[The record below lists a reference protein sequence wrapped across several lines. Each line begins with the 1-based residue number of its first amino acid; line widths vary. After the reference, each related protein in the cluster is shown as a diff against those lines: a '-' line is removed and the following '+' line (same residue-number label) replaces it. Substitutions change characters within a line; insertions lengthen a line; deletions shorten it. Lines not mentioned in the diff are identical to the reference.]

1 MIRQY
6 ELIEK
11 IRAYNPKA
19 DVGLINRA
27 YVYSMKAH
35 GNQKRASGQP
45 YLVHPLAVAGIL
57 ADLKLDDVS
66 IAVGLLHDTLEDTL
80 SSYEELRTLFGP
92 EVAELT
98 EGVTKLSKVSFEDK
112 AVEQAENFRKLLLAM
127 SKDIRVLLIKLGDRL
142 HNMRTLSAFANEDKK
157 RRIAK
162 ETMDIY
168 APLADRIG
176 LHVIKAELEDLAFKV
191 LEPDEYA
198 AIERRMAEWRTQDD
212 LVTRVTVVLQNELK
226 KSGIKA
232 EVSGREKAIS
242 SIYQKMVRKSL
253 AFDQL
258 TDIVAYR
265 IVVDDKRTCYEVL
278 GLLHDVFK
286 AIPGRFKDYIS
297 APKPNGYQ
305 SLHTSVVGPFGNR
318 MEVQIRTR
326 EMHDIAENGVA
337 AHWLYKPGVGTDV
350 RAEAAQVAPAEPEKR
365 SLFGRSKPIAPA
377 AIVGAELAGEANAQS
392 LQKGSPYK
400 WLRNL
405 VEQMQ
410 GVEDPAEF
418 YENAKLELFSDNV
431 FAFTPKGDL
440 VQLPRG
446 ATPLDFAYAVHSN
459 VGHHTVSAKVN
470 GSVVPLRRVLENGD
484 MVEIVTSPNQH
495 PNPGW
500 RELVVSSRARGAI
513 NRYLRQQELTEQVK
527 LGREILEKAARRD
540 GWSWT
545 EKDLQKCVSKISV
558 QQVAN
563 VEDMFAALGQ
573 GRLFPRQIQEV
584 LYPTAAS
591 PTSADR
597 LLDKPAKTGALR
609 KKPQPTAEDGP
620 KDSAKSGM
628 EHAVGLEGITPGM
641 AVHFAKCCSPLPGE
655 EIVGIIATGRGITIH
670 MRTCRN
676 LEQFADQPDRWL
688 PVKWSKAATHGDLRQ
703 FICRLRFYVKNTP
716 GTLAT
721 LTSTIANAD
730 ANIVEISTE
739 HRTQD
744 SMTLRCE
751 MEVQN
756 RDHLNRLIQHLSAL
770 KVMLR
775 VEKIY
780 GWS

>member
-11 IRAYNPKA
+11 VRAYNPKA

-57 ADLKLDDVS
+57 ADLQLDDAS

-80 SSYEELRTLFGP
+80 STYDEIRNLFGQ
-92 EVAELT
+92 EVADLT
-98 EGVTKLSKVSFEDK
+98 EGVTKLSKISFEDK

-127 SKDIRVLLIKLGDRL
+127 SKDIRVLLIKLADRV
-142 HNMRTLSAFANEDKK
+142 HNMRTLGAFSNEQKK
-157 RRIAK
+157 RRIAR

-168 APLADRIG
+168 AQLADRIG
-176 LHVIKAELEDLAFKV
+176 LHAIKAELEDLAFQI
-191 LEPDEYA
+191 LEPDEYVG
-198 AIERRMAEWRTQDD
+198 ITRRMADWREQDD
-212 LVTRVTVVLQNELK
+212 LVGRVTAVLKDELK
-226 KSGIKA
+226 KAGIKA
-232 EVSGREKAIS
+232 EVSGREKAIY
-242 SIYQKMVRKSL
+242 SIYTKMVRKSL

-265 IVVDDKRTCYEVL
+265 IVTDTKRECYEVL
-278 GLLHDVFK
+278 GMMHDRFK

-326 EMHDIAENGVA
+326 EMHEIAENGVA
-337 AHWLYKPGVGTDV
+337 AHWLYKPADGTNV
-350 RAEAAQVAPAEPEKR
+350 KAEETQLAAPATDAR
-365 SLFGRSKPIAPA
+365 S
-377 AIVGAELAGEANAQS
+377 
-392 LQKGSPYK
+392 SPYR
-400 WLRNL
+400 WLKSL
-405 VEQMQ
+405 VEQLQ
-410 GVEDPAEF
+410 GVDDPAEF

-431 FAFTPKGDL
+431 FAFTPKGD
-440 VQLPRG
+440 VIQLPRG

-459 VGHHTVSAKVN
+459 LGNKTVSAKVN

-484 MVEIVTSPNQH
+484 MVEIVTSPHQQ

-500 RELVVSSRARGAI
+500 REFVVSSRARAAI
-513 NRYLRQQELTEQVK
+513 NRFLRQQERVEQVR

-545 EKDLQKCVSKISV
+545 EKELAKIVSKLPV
-558 QQVAN
+558 QQVEN
-563 VEDMFAALGQ
+563 VEDAFAALGQ
-573 GRLFPRQIQEV
+573 GRLFPRQIMEIMAPE
-584 LYPTAAS
+584 LAA
-591 PTSADR
+591 PLTSAKAA
-597 LLDKPAKTGALR
+597 DKAAEKAVERMAKR
-609 KKPQPTAEDGP
+609 KAEETAGRIVDE
-620 KDSAKSGM
+620 
-628 EHAVGLEGITPGM
+628 AVGLEGITPGM
-641 AVHFAKCCSPLPGE
+641 SVHFAKCCSPLPGE
-655 EIVGIIATGRGITIH
+655 DIVGIIATGKGINIH
-670 MRTCRN
+670 MRTCKN
-676 LEQFADQPDRWL
+676 LEQFVDQPDRWL
-688 PVKWSKAATHGDLRQ
+688 PVRWSNAAEHGDLRQ
-703 FICRLRFYVKNTP
+703 FVCRLRFHVKNDY
-716 GTLAT
+716 GALAAI
-721 LTSTIANAD
+721 TSTIANAD
-730 ANIVEISTE
+730 ANIIEIATENRNADST
-739 HRTQD
+739 
-744 SMTLRCE
+744 SIRCE
-751 MEVQN
+751 MEIKSKE
-756 RDHLNRLIQHLSAL
+756 HLNKLIQHLSSL

>member
-1 MIRQY
+1 MKLMIRQY

-11 IRAYNPKA
+11 VRAYNPKA

-57 ADLKLDDVS
+57 ADLQLDDAS

-80 SSYEELRTLFGP
+80 STYEEIRTLFGP
-92 EVAELT
+92 EVADLT
-98 EGVTKLSKVSFEDK
+98 EGVTKLSKISFEDK

-127 SKDIRVLLIKLGDRL
+127 SKDIRVLLIKLADRV
-142 HNMRTLSAFANEDKK
+142 HNMRTLGAFSNEQKK
-157 RRIAK
+157 RRIAR

-168 APLADRIG
+168 AQLADRIG
-176 LHVIKAELEDLAFKV
+176 LHALKAELEDLAFQI

-198 AIERRMAEWRTQDD
+198 AITRRMVEWREQDD
-212 LVTRVTVVLQNELK
+212 LVGRVTAVLKEELAK
-226 KSGIKA
+226 AGLKA
-232 EVSGREKAIS
+232 EVSGREKAVY

-265 IVVDDKRTCYEVL
+265 IVTETKRECYEVL
-278 GLLHDVFK
+278 GMLHDRFK

-326 EMHDIAENGVA
+326 EMHEIAENGVA
-337 AHWLYKPGVGTDV
+337 AHWLYKPGEGTDIK
-350 RAEAAQVAPAEPEKR
+350 AEETQLAQPARDSR
-365 SLFGRSKPIAPA
+365 S
-377 AIVGAELAGEANAQS
+377 
-392 LQKGSPYK
+392 SPYR
-400 WLRNL
+400 WLKSL
-405 VEQMQ
+405 VEQLQ
-410 GVEDPAEF
+410 GVDDPAEF

-431 FAFTPKGDL
+431 FCFTPKGD
-440 VQLPRG
+440 VIQLPRG
-446 ATPLDFAYAVHSN
+446 ATPLDFAYSVHSN
-459 VGHHTVSAKVN
+459 LGNKTVSAKVN

-484 MVEIVTSPNQH
+484 MVEVVTSPHQQ

-500 RELVVSSRARGAI
+500 REFVVSSRARSAI
-513 NRYLRQQELTEQVK
+513 NRFLRQQERVEQVR

-545 EKDLQKCVSKISV
+545 EKELAKIVAKLPV
-558 QQVAN
+558 QQVES
-563 VEDMFAALGQ
+563 VEDAFAALGQ
-573 GRLFPRQIQEV
+573 GRLFPRQVMEIMAPEV
-584 LYPTAAS
+584 AAPLS
-591 PTSADR
+591 
-597 LLDKPAKTGALR
+597 PAKAADKAAEKAAERMARR
-609 KKPQPTAEDGP
+609 KAEENAGKIVD
-620 KDSAKSGM
+620 
-628 EHAVGLEGITPGM
+628 EAVGLEGITPGM
-641 AVHFAKCCSPLPGE
+641 SVHFAKCCSPLPGE
-655 EIVGIIATGRGITIH
+655 DIVGIIATGKGINIH
-670 MRTCRN
+670 MRTCKN
-676 LEQFADQPDRWL
+676 LEQFVDQPDRWL
-688 PVKWSKAATHGDLRQ
+688 PVRWSTQAEHGDLRQ
-703 FICRLRFYVKNTP
+703 FVCRLRFHVKNDH
-716 GTLAT
+716 GALA
-721 LTSTIANAD
+721 LITSTIANAD
-730 ANIVEISTE
+730 ANIIEIATESRTADST
-739 HRTQD
+739 
-744 SMTLRCE
+744 SIRCE
-751 MEVQN
+751 MEIKGKE
-756 RDHLNRLIQHLSAL
+756 HLNKLIQQLSGL

>member
-1 MIRQY
+1 VIRQY

-57 ADLKLDDVS
+57 ADLKLDDAS

-80 SSYEELRTLFGP
+80 STYEEIRGLFGD
-92 EVAELT
+92 EVADLT

-127 SKDIRVLLIKLGDRL
+127 SKDIRVLLIKLADRL
-142 HNMRTLSAFANEDKK
+142 HNMRTLGAFAKEDKK

-176 LHVIKAELEDLAFKV
+176 LHVIKAELEDLAFQV
-191 LEPDEYA
+191 MEPDEYA
-198 AIERRMAEWRTQDD
+198 VLSKRMAEWREQDD
-212 LVTRVTVVLQNELK
+212 LVGRVIGVLRQELK
-226 KSGIKA
+226 KAGIEA
-232 EVSGREKAIS
+232 EVSGREKAIF

-258 TDIVAYR
+258 TDIIAYR
-265 IVVDDKRTCYEVL
+265 IVVPNKRACYEVL
-278 GLLHDVFK
+278 GLMHDRYK

-305 SLHTSVVGPFGNR
+305 SLHTSLVGPFGNR

-337 AHWLYKPGVGTDV
+337 AHWLYTQYKQPEGQPAAKKGAAAA
-350 RAEAAQVAPAEPEKR
+350 AEAANGKVQPSESR
-365 SLFGRSKPIAPA
+365 SSTYR
-377 AIVGAELAGEANAQS
+377 
-392 LQKGSPYK
+392 
-400 WLRNL
+400 WLRDL
-405 VEQMQ
+405 VAQLQ

-418 YENAKLELFSDNV
+418 YENAKMELFSDNV
-431 FAFTPKGDL
+431 FAFTPQGDV

-446 ATPLDFAYAVHSN
+446 ATPLDFAYAIHSDL
-459 VGHHTVSAKVN
+459 GHRTISARVN
-470 GSVVPLRRVLENGD
+470 GSVVPLRRALENGD
-484 MVEIVTSPNQH
+484 MVEVVTSPHQH

-500 RELVVSSRARGAI
+500 RDMVVSSRARSAI
-513 NRYLRQQELTEQVK
+513 NRYLRQQERVEQIK
-527 LGREILEKAARRD
+527 LGKEILEKAARRD
-540 GWSWT
+540 GWQWT
-545 EKDLQKCVSKISV
+545 EKDLAKTVSKLPV
-558 QQVAN
+558 QQVEN
-563 VEDMFAALGQ
+563 VDDVFAALGQ
-573 GRLFPRQIQEV
+573 GRLFPRQIMDILHPQ
-584 LYPTAAS
+584 AAAAGE
-591 PTSADR
+591 PAAKT
-597 LLDKPAKTGALR
+597 PAKGR
-609 KKPQPTAEDGP
+609 KRKAAEEGKAPAD
-620 KDSAKSGM
+620 
-628 EHAVGLEGITPGM
+628 HAIGLEGIMSGM
-641 AVHFAKCCSPLPGE
+641 SVHFAKCCSPLPGE
-655 EIVGIIATGRGITIH
+655 DIVGIISTGRGVTIH

-688 PVKWSKAATHGDLRQ
+688 SVRWSQDAMKGGLRQ
-703 FICRLRFYVKNTP
+703 FVCRLRFHVKSDS
-716 GTLAT
+716 GALAVI
-721 LTSTIANAD
+721 TSTIANND
-730 ANIVEISTE
+730 ANIIEIATE
-739 HRTQD
+739 YRTAD
-744 SMTLRCE
+744 SMSIRCE
-751 MEVQN
+751 IEVKGKE
-756 RDHLNRLIQHLSAL
+756 HLNRLIQHLGAL
-770 KVMLR
+770 KVMLK

-780 GWS
+780 AWN

>member
-11 IRAYNPKA
+11 VRAYNPKA

-57 ADLKLDDVS
+57 ADLQLDDAS

-80 SSYEELRTLFGP
+80 STYDEIKSLFGQ

-98 EGVTKLSKVSFEDK
+98 EGVTKLSKISFEDK

-127 SKDIRVLLIKLGDRL
+127 SKDIRVLLIKLADRI
-142 HNMRTLSAFANEDKK
+142 HNMRTLGAFSNDSKK
-157 RRIAK
+157 RRIAR
-162 ETMDIY
+162 ETLDIY

-176 LHVIKAELEDLAFKV
+176 LHVVKAELEDLAFQI

-198 AIERRMAEWRTQDD
+198 LITKRMTEWREQDD
-212 LVTRVTVVLQNELK
+212 LVNRITAVLRDEVK
-226 KSGIKA
+226 AAGIKA
-232 EVSGREKAIS
+232 EVSGREKAVY

-265 IVVDDKRTCYEVL
+265 IVTPDKRGCYEAL
-278 GLLHDVFK
+278 GMLHDRFK

-326 EMHDIAENGVA
+326 EMHDVAENGVA
-337 AHWLYKPGVGTDV
+337 AHWLYKPGKGTDV
-350 RAEAAQVAPAEPEKR
+350 KLLEAQQGKEPR
-365 SLFGRSKPIAPA
+365 S
-377 AIVGAELAGEANAQS
+377 
-392 LQKGSPYK
+392 SPYR
-400 WLRNL
+400 WLKSL
-405 VEQMQ
+405 VEQLQ
-410 GVEDPAEF
+410 GVDDPAEF

-431 FAFTPKGDL
+431 FAFTPKGD
-440 VQLPRG
+440 VIQLPRG

-459 VGHHTVSAKVN
+459 LGHKTVSAKVN

-484 MVEIVTSPNQH
+484 MVEIVTSPHQQ

-500 RELVVSSRARGAI
+500 RELVVSSRARAAI
-513 NRYLRQQELTEQVK
+513 NRFLRQQERVEQVR

-545 EKDLQKCVSKISV
+545 EKELAKIANKLPV
-558 QQVAN
+558 QQVEN
-563 VEDMFAALGQ
+563 VEDAFAALGQ
-573 GRLFPRQIQEV
+573 GRLFPRQIME
-584 LYPTAAS
+584 LMYPELAVPIAAK
-591 PTSADR
+591 AAEKAIER
-597 LLDKPAKTGALR
+597 LSR
-609 KKPQPTAEDGP
+609 KKGGEEMRMVD
-620 KDSAKSGM
+620 D
-628 EHAVGLEGITPGM
+628 AVGLEGITPGM
-641 AVHFAKCCSPLPGE
+641 SVHFAKCCSPLPGE
-655 EIVGIIATGRGITIH
+655 EIVGIIATGKGINIH

-688 PVKWSKAATHGDLRQ
+688 PVKWSNDAEHGDLRQ
-703 FICRLRFYVKNTP
+703 FVCRLRFHVKNDS
-716 GTLAT
+716 GALAT
-721 LTSTIANAD
+721 ITSTIANAD
-730 ANIVEISTE
+730 ANIIEIATE
-739 HRTQD
+739 HRTAD
-744 SMTLRCE
+744 SSAIRCE
-751 MEVQN
+751 MEIKGKE
-756 RDHLNRLIQHLSAL
+756 HLNKLIQHLSAL

>member
-11 IRAYNPKA
+11 VRAYNPKA

-57 ADLKLDDVS
+57 ADLQLDDVS

-80 SSYEELRTLFGP
+80 SSYDELKDLFGAD
-92 EVAELT
+92 VANLT

-127 SKDIRVLLIKLGDRL
+127 SKDIRVLLIKLADRL
-142 HNMRTLSAFANEDKK
+142 HNMRTLEAFSKEDKK

-162 ETMDIY
+162 ETLDIY

-176 LHVIKAELEDLAFKV
+176 LHVVKAELEDLAFQV
-191 LEPDEYA
+191 LEPDEYV
-198 AIERRMAEWRTQDD
+198 AISRRMEDWRAQDD
-212 LVTRVTVVLQNELK
+212 LVNRVISVLKQELTK
-226 KSGIKA
+226 AGITA
-232 EVSGREKAIS
+232 EVTGREKAIS
-242 SIYQKMVRKSL
+242 SIYNKMVRKSL

-265 IVVDDKRTCYEVL
+265 IVVADKRACYEVL
-278 GLLHDVFK
+278 GMMHDVFK

-337 AHWLYKPGVGTDV
+337 AHWLYKPGTGTDV
-350 RAEAAQVAPAEPEKR
+350 KGTADEIAAAPSAIIPGTEAAEAATRAMKR
-365 SLFGRSKPIAPA
+365 
-377 AIVGAELAGEANAQS
+377 N
-392 LQKGSPYK
+392 SPYR
-400 WLRNL
+400 WLKNL
-405 VEQMQ
+405 VEQLQ
-410 GVEDPAEF
+410 GVDDPAEF

-431 FAFTPKGDL
+431 FAFTPKGD
-440 VQLPRG
+440 VIQLPRG
-446 ATPLDFAYAVHSN
+446 ATPLDFAYAVHSSLGN
-459 VGHHTVSAKVN
+459 KTVSAKVN

-484 MVEIVTSPNQH
+484 MVDIITSPSQH

-500 RELVVSSRARGAI
+500 RELVVSSRARSAI
-513 NRYLRQQELTEQVK
+513 NRYLRQQERTEQIRI
-527 LGREILEKAARRD
+527 GREILEKAARRD
-540 GWSWT
+540 GWSWS
-545 EKDLQKCVSKISV
+545 EKDVHKVLGKLPV
-558 QQVAN
+558 QQVTDLD
-563 VEDMFAALGQ
+563 DMFAALGQ
-573 GRLFPRQIQEV
+573 GRLFPRQIQDA
-584 LYPTAAS
+584 LYPSTAAQS
-591 PTSADR
+591 DPR
-597 LLDKPAKTGALR
+597 LIEKVKVPPKR
-609 KKPQPTAEDGP
+609 KSGGDDTTKPQ
-620 KDSAKSGM
+620 
-628 EHAVGLEGITPGM
+628 EHAVGLEGITSGM

-655 EIVGIIATGRGITIH
+655 DIVGIIATGRGITIH

-688 PVKWSKAATHGDLRQ
+688 PVKWSKAALDGDLRQ
-703 FICRLRFYVKNTP
+703 FVCRLRFHVRNDQ
-716 GTLAT
+716 GALANV
-721 LTSTIANAD
+721 TSTIANAE
-730 ANIVEISTE
+730 ANIIDIATE

-744 SMTLRCE
+744 SMSVRCE
-751 MEVQN
+751 MEIRN
-756 RDHLNRLIQHLSAL
+756 KDHLNRLIQHLSAL

>member
-1 MIRQY
+1 MREMIRQY

-11 IRAYNPKA
+11 VRAYNPKA

-57 ADLKLDDVS
+57 ADLQLDDAS

-80 SSYEELRTLFGP
+80 STYDEIKSLFGA

-98 EGVTKLSKVSFEDK
+98 EGVTKLSKISFEDK

-127 SKDIRVLLIKLGDRL
+127 SKDIRVLLIKLADRI
-142 HNMRTLSAFANEDKK
+142 HNMRTLGAFANEAKK
-157 RRIAK
+157 RRIAR
-162 ETMDIY
+162 ETLDIY

-176 LHVIKAELEDLAFKV
+176 LHVIKAELEDLAFQI
-191 LEPDEYA
+191 LEPDEHA
-198 AIERRMAEWRTQDD
+198 MITRRMAEWREQED
-212 LVTRVTVVLQNELK
+212 LVNRVTTVMRDELVK
-226 KSGIKA
+226 AGIKA
-232 EVSGREKAIS
+232 EVSGREKAVY

-265 IVVDDKRTCYEVL
+265 IVVDDKRSCYEAL
-278 GLLHDVFK
+278 GMMHDRFK

-305 SLHTSVVGPFGNR
+305 SLHTSVVGPFNNR

-326 EMHDIAENGVA
+326 DMHDVAENGVA
-337 AHWLYKPGVGTDV
+337 AHWLYKPGKGTDV
-350 RAEAAQVAPAEPEKR
+350 KAMEQQQVKEPR
-365 SLFGRSKPIAPA
+365 S
-377 AIVGAELAGEANAQS
+377 
-392 LQKGSPYK
+392 SPYR
-400 WLRNL
+400 WLKSL
-405 VEQMQ
+405 VEQLQ
-410 GVEDPAEF
+410 GVDDPAEF

-431 FAFTPKGDL
+431 FAFTPKGD
-440 VQLPRG
+440 VIQLPRG

-459 VGHHTVSAKVN
+459 LGNKTVSAKVN

-484 MVEIVTSPNQH
+484 MVEIVTSPHQH

-500 RELVVSSRARGAI
+500 REFVVSSRARAAI
-513 NRYLRQQELTEQVK
+513 NRFLRQQERVEQIR
-527 LGREILEKAARRD
+527 LGREILEKASRRD

-545 EKDLQKCVSKISV
+545 EKELAKTVGKLPV
-558 QQVAN
+558 QQVEN
-563 VEDMFAALGQ
+563 VEDIFAALGQ
-573 GRLFPRQIQEV
+573 GRLFPRQIMEL
-584 LYPTAAS
+584 LYPEMAIPVGAKADKAAE
-591 PTSADR
+591 
-597 LLDKPAKTGALR
+597 KTFERMSKR
-609 KKPQPTAEDGP
+609 KLSEDGGRIV
-620 KDSAKSGM
+620 D
-628 EHAVGLEGITPGM
+628 EAVGLEGITPGM
-641 AVHFAKCCSPLPGE
+641 AIHFAKCCSPLPGE
-655 EIVGIIATGRGITIH
+655 DIVGIIATGKGINIH
-670 MRTCRN
+670 MRTCHN

-688 PVKWSKAATHGDLRQ
+688 PVKWSQHAEEGDLRH
-703 FICRLRFYVKNTP
+703 FVCRLRFHVKNDP
-716 GTLAT
+716 GALAT
-721 LTSTIANAD
+721 VTSTIANAD
-730 ANIVEISTE
+730 ANIIEIATE
-739 HRTQD
+739 HRTAD
-744 SMTLRCE
+744 SSAIRCE
-751 MEVQN
+751 MEIKGKE
-756 RDHLNRLIQHLSAL
+756 HLNKLIQHLSAL

>member
-11 IRAYNPKA
+11 VRAYNPKA

-57 ADLKLDDVS
+57 ADLQLDDAS

-80 SSYEELRTLFGP
+80 STYDEIKGLFGQ
-92 EVAELT
+92 EVADLT
-98 EGVTKLSKVSFEDK
+98 EGVTKLSKISFEDK

-127 SKDIRVLLIKLGDRL
+127 SKDIRVLLIKLADRV
-142 HNMRTLSAFANEDKK
+142 HNMRTLGAFSNEQKK
-157 RRIAK
+157 RRIAR

-168 APLADRIG
+168 AQLADRIG
-176 LHVIKAELEDLAFKV
+176 LHALKAELEDLAFQI
-191 LEPDEYA
+191 LEPDEYT
-198 AIERRMAEWRTQDD
+198 AITRRMADWREQDD
-212 LVTRVTVVLQNELK
+212 LVGRVTAVLKDELTK
-226 KSGIKA
+226 AGIKA
-232 EVSGREKAIS
+232 EVSGREKAIY
-242 SIYQKMVRKSL
+242 SIYTKMVRKSL

-265 IVVDDKRTCYEVL
+265 IVTDTKRECYEVL
-278 GLLHDVFK
+278 GMLHDRFK

-326 EMHDIAENGVA
+326 EMHEIAENGVA
-337 AHWLYKPGVGTDV
+337 AHWLYKPAEGTNV
-350 RAEAAQVAPAEPEKR
+350 KAEETQLAARPAHDSR
-365 SLFGRSKPIAPA
+365 S
-377 AIVGAELAGEANAQS
+377 
-392 LQKGSPYK
+392 SPYR
-400 WLRNL
+400 WLKSL
-405 VEQMQ
+405 VEQLQ
-410 GVEDPAEF
+410 GVDDPAEF

-431 FAFTPKGDL
+431 FAFTPKGDV

-459 VGHHTVSAKVN
+459 LGNKTVSAKVN

-484 MVEIVTSPNQH
+484 MVEIVTSPHQH

-500 RELVVSSRARGAI
+500 REFVVSSRARAAI
-513 NRYLRQQELTEQVK
+513 NRFLRQQERVEQVR

-545 EKDLQKCVSKISV
+545 EKEFAKIVTKLPV
-558 QQVAN
+558 QQVES
-563 VEDMFAALGQ
+563 VEDAFAALGQ
-573 GRLFPRQIQEV
+573 GRLFPRQVMEIMAPELAQP
-584 LYPTAAS
+584 LS
-591 PTSADR
+591 
-597 LLDKPAKTGALR
+597 PAKAADKAAEKAVERMAKR
-609 KKPQPTAEDGP
+609 KAEE
-620 KDSAKSGM
+620 SAGRIVD
-628 EHAVGLEGITPGM
+628 EAVGLEGITPGM
-641 AVHFAKCCSPLPGE
+641 SVHFAKCCSPLPGE
-655 EIVGIIATGRGITIH
+655 DIVGIIATGKGINIH
-670 MRTCRN
+670 MRTCKN
-676 LEQFADQPDRWL
+676 LEQFVDQPDRWL
-688 PVKWSKAATHGDLRQ
+688 PVRWSSTAEHGDLRQ
-703 FICRLRFYVKNTP
+703 FICRLRFHVKNDP
-716 GTLAT
+716 GALA
-721 LTSTIANAD
+721 LITSTIANAD
-730 ANIVEISTE
+730 ANIIEIATENRNLDST
-739 HRTQD
+739 
-744 SMTLRCE
+744 SIRCE
-751 MEVQN
+751 MEIKSKE
-756 RDHLNRLIQHLSAL
+756 HLNKLIQHLSGL

>member
-11 IRAYNPKA
+11 VRAYNPKA

-57 ADLKLDDVS
+57 ADLQLDDAS

-80 SSYEELRTLFGP
+80 STYDEIKGLFGV

-98 EGVTKLSKVSFEDK
+98 EGVTKLSKISFEDK

-127 SKDIRVLLIKLGDRL
+127 SKDIRVLLIKLADRL
-142 HNMRTLSAFANEDKK
+142 HNMRTLGAFSNESKK
-157 RRIAK
+157 RRIAR
-162 ETMDIY
+162 ETLDIY

-176 LHVIKAELEDLAFKV
+176 LHVIKAELEDLSFNI
-191 LEPDEYA
+191 LEPDEYEM
-198 AIERRMAEWRTQDD
+198 ITRRMVEWREQDD
-212 LVTRVTVVLQNELK
+212 LVNRVTAVLRDELK
-226 KSGIKA
+226 LAKLKA
-232 EVSGREKAIS
+232 EVSGREKAVY

-265 IVVDDKRTCYEVL
+265 IVVDTKRECYEVL
-278 GLLHDVFK
+278 GMMHDRFK

-326 EMHDIAENGVA
+326 DMHEIAENGVA
-337 AHWLYKPGVGTDV
+337 AHWLYKPGKGTDV
-350 RAEAAQVAPAEPEKR
+350 KAMEAQQATKDSR
-365 SLFGRSKPIAPA
+365 S
-377 AIVGAELAGEANAQS
+377 
-392 LQKGSPYK
+392 SPYR
-400 WLRNL
+400 WLKSL
-405 VEQMQ
+405 VEQLQ
-410 GVEDPAEF
+410 GVDDPSEF

-431 FAFTPKGDL
+431 FAFTPAGD
-440 VQLPRG
+440 VIQLPRG

-459 VGHHTVSAKVN
+459 LGHKTVSAKVN
-470 GSVVPLRRVLENGD
+470 GSVVPLRRQLENGD
-484 MVEIVTSPNQH
+484 MVEIVTSPHQQ

-500 RELVVSSRARGAI
+500 RELVVSNRARAAI
-513 NRYLRQQELTEQVK
+513 NRFLRQQETVEQVRI
-527 LGREILEKAARRD
+527 GREILEKASRRD

-545 EKDLQKCVSKISV
+545 EKELNKTLGKLPV
-558 QQVAN
+558 QQVDK
-563 VEDMFAALGQ
+563 VDDIFAALGQ
-573 GRLFPRQIQEV
+573 GRLFPRQIMEL
-584 LYPTAAS
+584 LYPELAIPAAQKAAEKA
-591 PTSADR
+591 TERLMKRKASADEIKVI
-597 LLDKPAKTGALR
+597 D
-609 KKPQPTAEDGP
+609 D
-620 KDSAKSGM
+620 
-628 EHAVGLEGITPGM
+628 AVGLEGITPGM

-655 EIVGIIATGRGITIH
+655 DIVGIIATGKGINIH

-688 PVKWSKAATHGDLRQ
+688 PVRWSKDAEHGDLRQ
-703 FICRLRFYVKNTP
+703 FVCRLRFHVKNDP
-716 GTLAT
+716 GALAT
-721 LTSTIANAD
+721 VTSTIANAD
-730 ANIVEISTE
+730 ANIIEIATE
-739 HRTQD
+739 HRTAD
-744 SMTLRCE
+744 STAIRCE
-751 MEVQN
+751 IEIKGKE
-756 RDHLNRLIQHLSAL
+756 HLNKLIQHLSGL
-770 KVMLR
+770 KVMMR

>member
-11 IRAYNPKA
+11 VRAYNPKA

-57 ADLKLDDVS
+57 ADLQLDDAS

-80 SSYEELRTLFGP
+80 STYDEIKSLFGQ

-98 EGVTKLSKVSFEDK
+98 EGVTKLSKISFEDK

-127 SKDIRVLLIKLGDRL
+127 SKDIRVLLIKLADRI
-142 HNMRTLSAFANEDKK
+142 HNMRTLGAFANDAKK
-157 RRIAK
+157 RRIAR

-176 LHVIKAELEDLAFKV
+176 LHVIKAELEDLAFQI

-198 AIERRMAEWRTQDD
+198 LITRRMAEWREQDD
-212 LVTRVTVVLQNELK
+212 LVNKITAALREEVK
-226 KSGIKA
+226 KAGFEA
-232 EVSGREKAIS
+232 EVSGREKAVY

-265 IVVDDKRTCYEVL
+265 IVTPDKRGCYEAL
-278 GLLHDVFK
+278 GMLHDKFK

-326 EMHDIAENGVA
+326 EMHDVAENGVA
-337 AHWLYKPGVGTDV
+337 AHWLYKPGKGTDV
-350 RAEAAQVAPAEPEKR
+350 KTMEAQQAKEPR
-365 SLFGRSKPIAPA
+365 S
-377 AIVGAELAGEANAQS
+377 
-392 LQKGSPYK
+392 SPYR
-400 WLRNL
+400 WLKSL
-405 VEQMQ
+405 VEQLQ
-410 GVEDPAEF
+410 GVDDPAEF

-431 FAFTPKGDL
+431 FAFTPKGD
-440 VQLPRG
+440 VIQLPRG

-459 VGHHTVSAKVN
+459 LGHKTVSAKVN

-484 MVEIVTSPNQH
+484 MVEIVTSPHQQ

-500 RELVVSSRARGAI
+500 RELVVSSRARSAI
-513 NRYLRQQELTEQVK
+513 NRFLRQQERVEQVR

-540 GWSWT
+540 SWSWS
-545 EKDLQKCVSKISV
+545 EKELARIVPKLPV
-558 QQVAN
+558 QQVEN
-563 VEDMFAALGQ
+563 LEDAFAALGQ
-573 GRLFPRQIQEV
+573 GRLFPRQIMEI
-584 LYPTAAS
+584 LYPELAIPAAEKAAEKA
-591 PTSADR
+591 TER
-597 LLDKPAKTGALR
+597 LLRR
-609 KKPQPTAEDGP
+609 KASDDTSRMVDV
-620 KDSAKSGM
+620 
-628 EHAVGLEGITPGM
+628 AVGLEGLVPGM

-655 EIVGIIATGRGITIH
+655 DIVGIIATGKGINIH

-688 PVKWSKAATHGDLRQ
+688 PVRWSDKAEHGDLRQ
-703 FICRLRFYVKNTP
+703 FVCRLRFHVKNDP
-716 GTLAT
+716 GALAT
-721 LTSTIANAD
+721 VTSTIANAD
-730 ANIVEISTE
+730 ANIIEIATE
-739 HRTQD
+739 HRTAD
-744 SMTLRCE
+744 SSAIRCE
-751 MEVQN
+751 MEIKGKE
-756 RDHLNRLIQHLSAL
+756 HLNKLIQQLSGL

-780 GWS
+780 GWN

>member
-11 IRAYNPKA
+11 VRAYNPKA

-57 ADLKLDDVS
+57 ADLKLDDAS

-80 SSYEELRTLFGP
+80 STYEELKSLFGAD
-92 EVAELT
+92 VAELT

-127 SKDIRVLLIKLGDRL
+127 SKDIRVLLIKLADRL
-142 HNMRTLSAFANEDKK
+142 HNMRTLSAFAREDKK

-176 LHVIKAELEDLAFKV
+176 LHVIKAELEDLAFQV

-198 AIERRMAEWRTQDD
+198 VISRRMAEWREQDD
-212 LVTRVTVVLQNELK
+212 LVGRVIGVLRQELK
-226 KSGIKA
+226 KAGIDA
-232 EVSGREKAIS
+232 EVSGREKAVF

-265 IVVDDKRTCYEVL
+265 IVVEDKRSCYEVL
-278 GLLHDVFK
+278 GLLHDRFK

-318 MEVQIRTR
+318 MEVQIRTT
-326 EMHDIAENGVA
+326 EMHEVAENGVA
-337 AHWLYKPGVGTDV
+337 AHWLYKPAKATDV
-350 RAEAAQVAPAEPEKR
+350 KGEAAVVKEPR
-365 SLFGRSKPIAPA
+365 
-377 AIVGAELAGEANAQS
+377 
-392 LQKGSPYK
+392 GSPYR
-400 WLRNL
+400 WLKNL
-405 VEQMQ
+405 VEQLQ
-410 GVEDPAEF
+410 GVEDPSEF

-431 FAFTPKGDL
+431 FAFTPNGD
-440 VQLPRG
+440 VIQLPRG

-459 VGHHTVSAKVN
+459 IGNKTVSAKVN

-484 MVEIVTSPNQH
+484 MVEIVTAPHQH

-500 RELVVSSRARGAI
+500 RDMVVSTRARSAI
-513 NRYLRQQELTEQVK
+513 NRFLRQQERVEQVK
-527 LGREILEKAARRD
+527 LGREILEKSARRD

-545 EKDLQKCVSKISV
+545 EKDLNKIASKLPV
-558 QQVAN
+558 QQVET
-563 VEDMFAALGQ
+563 VEDVFAALGQ
-573 GRLFPRQIQEV
+573 GRLFPRQIMEV
-584 LYPTAAS
+584 LHPDLAVVPAR
-591 PTSADR
+591 ADR
-597 LLDKPAKTGALR
+597 AAKPGGKR
-609 KKPQPTAEDGP
+609 KAAEDEAA
-620 KDSAKSGM
+620 KVVDDS
-628 EHAVGLEGITPGM
+628 VGLVGITPGM

-655 EIVGIIATGRGITIH
+655 DIVGIIATGRGITIH
-670 MRTCRN
+670 MRTCHN

-688 PVKWSKAATHGDLRQ
+688 PVRWSDEAEHGDLRM
-703 FICRLRFYVKNTP
+703 FVCRLRFHVKSDP
-716 GTLAT
+716 GALAT
-721 LTSTIANAD
+721 ITSTIANTD
-730 ANIVEISTE
+730 ANIIEIATE
-739 HRTQD
+739 HRTTD
-744 SMTLRCE
+744 SMSIRCE
-751 MEVQN
+751 MEV
-756 RDHLNRLIQHLSAL
+756 RGKEHLNKLIQHLSAL

>member
-11 IRAYNPKA
+11 VREYNPKA

-57 ADLKLDDVS
+57 ADLKLDDAS

-80 SSYEELRTLFGP
+80 TTQDELRSLFGQ

-98 EGVTKLSKVSFEDK
+98 EGVTKLSKISFEDK

-127 SKDIRVLLIKLGDRL
+127 SKDIRVLLIKLADRL
-142 HNMRTLSAFANEDKK
+142 HNMRTLEAFAKEDKK

-168 APLADRIG
+168 VPLADRIG
-176 LHVIKAELEDLAFKV
+176 LHVIKAELEDLAFQI
-191 LEPDEYA
+191 LEPDEYVV
-198 AIERRMAEWRTQDD
+198 ITRRMAEWREQDD
-212 LVTRVTVVLQNELK
+212 LVGKVIGVLRQELK
-226 KSGIKA
+226 RAGIEA
-232 EVSGREKAIS
+232 EVSGREKAVYS
-242 SIYQKMVRKSL
+242 VYQKMVKKSL

-258 TDIVAYR
+258 TDVVAYR
-265 IVVDDKRTCYEVL
+265 IVVADKRSCYEVL
-278 GLLHDVFK
+278 GMLHDRFK

-326 EMHDIAENGVA
+326 EMHDVAENGVA
-337 AHWLYKPGVGTDV
+337 AHWLYKPGKGTDV
-350 RAEAAQVAPAEPEKR
+350 KGEAAVVAKEPG
-365 SLFGRSKPIAPA
+365 S
-377 AIVGAELAGEANAQS
+377 
-392 LQKGSPYK
+392 SPYR
-400 WLRNL
+400 WLKSL
-405 VEQMQ
+405 VEQLQ
-410 GVEDPAEF
+410 GVDDPAEF

-431 FAFTPKGDL
+431 FAFTPKGDV

-459 VGHHTVSAKVN
+459 LGHKTVSAKVN

-484 MVEIVTSPNQH
+484 MVEIVTNPHQH

-500 RELVVSSRARGAI
+500 RELVVSSRARSAI
-513 NRYLRQQELTEQVK
+513 NRYLRQQERVEQVK
-527 LGREILEKAARRD
+527 LGKEVIEKAARRD
-540 GWSWT
+540 GWSWN
-545 EKDLQKCVSKISV
+545 EKDLAKIASKLPV
-558 QQVAN
+558 QQIENA
-563 VEDMFAALGQ
+563 EDVFAALGQ
-573 GRLFPRQIQEV
+573 GRLFPRQIMDV
-584 LYPTAAS
+584 LHPELAAAS
-591 PTSADR
+591 VPGRGLEKLEKGSKR
-597 LLDKPAKTGALR
+597 KPAAYN
-609 KKPQPTAEDGP
+609 AD
-620 KDSAKSGM
+620 DSAKIVDDS
-628 EHAVGLEGITPGM
+628 VGLEGIIPGM
-641 AVHFAKCCSPLPGE
+641 AVTFSKCCSPLPGE
-655 EIVGIIATGRGITIH
+655 EIVGIISTGRGISIH
-670 MRTCRN
+670 MRTCHN

-688 PVKWSKAATHGDLRQ
+688 PVRWSEHAKEGDMRQ
-703 FICRLRFYVKNTP
+703 FVCRLRFHVRNDS
-716 GTLAT
+716 GALSAI
-721 LTSTIANAD
+721 TSTIANND
-730 ANIVEISTE
+730 ANIIEIATE
-739 HRTQD
+739 HRTAD
-744 SMTLRCE
+744 SMSIRCE
-751 MEVQN
+751 MEI
-756 RDHLNRLIQHLSAL
+756 RSKEHLNKLIQHLSAL

>member
-11 IRAYNPKA
+11 VRAYNPKA

-57 ADLKLDDVS
+57 ADLQLDDAS

-80 SSYEELRTLFGP
+80 STYDEIKSLFGA

-98 EGVTKLSKVSFEDK
+98 EGVTKLSKISFEDK

-127 SKDIRVLLIKLGDRL
+127 SKDIRVLLIKLADRI
-142 HNMRTLSAFANEDKK
+142 HNMRTLGAFANESKK
-157 RRIAK
+157 RRIAR
-162 ETMDIY
+162 ETLDIY

-176 LHVIKAELEDLAFKV
+176 LHVIKAELEDLAFQI

-198 AIERRMAEWRTQDD
+198 MITRRMAEWREQED
-212 LVTRVTVVLQNELK
+212 LVNRVTTVMREELEK
-226 KSGIKA
+226 AHLKA
-232 EVSGREKAIS
+232 EVSGREKAVY
-242 SIYQKMVRKSL
+242 SIYTKMVRKSL

-265 IVVDDKRTCYEVL
+265 VVVDSKRECYEVL
-278 GLLHDVFK
+278 GMLHDRFK

-305 SLHTSVVGPFGNR
+305 SLHTSVVGPFNNR

-326 EMHDIAENGVA
+326 EMHDVAENGVA
-337 AHWLYKPGVGTDV
+337 AHWLYKPGKGTDV
-350 RAEAAQVAPAEPEKR
+350 KAM
-365 SLFGRSKPIAPA
+365 
-377 AIVGAELAGEANAQS
+377 ELQIHGQQANAPRS
-392 LQKGSPYK
+392 SPYR
-400 WLRNL
+400 WLKSL
-405 VEQMQ
+405 VEQLQ
-410 GVEDPAEF
+410 GVDDPAEF

-431 FAFTPKGDL
+431 FAFTPKGD
-440 VQLPRG
+440 VIQLPRG

-459 VGHHTVSAKVN
+459 LGNKTVSAKVN

-484 MVEIVTSPNQH
+484 MVEIVTNPHQH

-500 RELVVSSRARGAI
+500 REFVVSSRARAAI
-513 NRYLRQQELTEQVK
+513 NRFLRQQERVEQVR

-540 GWSWT
+540 GWSWN
-545 EKDLQKCVSKISV
+545 EKDLAKTVGKLPV
-558 QQVAN
+558 QQVDN
-563 VEDMFAALGQ
+563 VEDVFAALGQ
-573 GRLFPRQIQEV
+573 GRLFPRQIME
-584 LYPTAAS
+584 LIYPEMAMPVGAKADKAAEK
-591 PTSADR
+591 AFER
-597 LLDKPAKTGALR
+597 MAKRKVSDDGAR
-609 KKPQPTAEDGP
+609 IVDE
-620 KDSAKSGM
+620 
-628 EHAVGLEGITPGM
+628 AVGLEGITPGM
-641 AVHFAKCCSPLPGE
+641 AIHFAKCCSPLPGE
-655 EIVGIIATGRGITIH
+655 DIVGIIATGKGINIH
-670 MRTCRN
+670 MRTCHN

-688 PVKWSKAATHGDLRQ
+688 PVKWSKSAEDGDMRH
-703 FICRLRFYVKNTP
+703 FICRLRFHVKNDP
-716 GTLAT
+716 GALAT
-721 LTSTIANAD
+721 VTSTIANAD
-730 ANIVEISTE
+730 ANIIEIATE
-739 HRTQD
+739 HRTVD
-744 SMTLRCE
+744 SSAIRCE
-751 MEVQN
+751 MEIKGKE
-756 RDHLNRLIQHLSAL
+756 HLNKLIQHLSAL

>member
-11 IRAYNPKA
+11 VRAYNPKA

-57 ADLKLDDVS
+57 ADLQLDDAS

-80 SSYEELRTLFGP
+80 STYDEIKNLFGV

-98 EGVTKLSKVSFEDK
+98 EGVTKLSKISFEDK

-127 SKDIRVLLIKLGDRL
+127 SKDIRVLLIKLADRI
-142 HNMRTLSAFANEDKK
+142 HNMRTLGAFANEGKK
-157 RRIAK
+157 RRIAR
-162 ETMDIY
+162 ETLDIY

-176 LHVIKAELEDLAFKV
+176 LHVIKAELEDLAFQI

-198 AIERRMAEWRTQDD
+198 MITRRMDEWREQED
-212 LVTRVTVVLQNELK
+212 LVNKITTVLRDELTTA
-226 KSGIKA
+226 GIRA
-232 EVSGREKAIS
+232 EVSGREKAVY

-265 IVVDDKRTCYEVL
+265 IVTADKRGCYEVL
-278 GLLHDVFK
+278 GMMHDRFK

-318 MEVQIRTR
+318 MEVQIRTKD
-326 EMHDIAENGVA
+326 MHDVAENGVA
-337 AHWLYKPGVGTDV
+337 AHWLYKPGKGTDV
-350 RAEAAQVAPAEPEKR
+350 KNEAAALNKDPAKEPR
-365 SLFGRSKPIAPA
+365 S
-377 AIVGAELAGEANAQS
+377 
-392 LQKGSPYK
+392 SPYR
-400 WLRNL
+400 WLKSL
-405 VEQMQ
+405 VEQLQ
-410 GVEDPAEF
+410 GVDDPAEF

-431 FAFTPKGDL
+431 FAFTPKGD
-440 VQLPRG
+440 VIQLPRG

-459 VGHHTVSAKVN
+459 LGNKTVSAKVN

-484 MVEIVTSPNQH
+484 MVEVVTSPHQH

-500 RELVVSSRARGAI
+500 REFVVSSRARAAI
-513 NRYLRQQELTEQVK
+513 NRFLRQQERVEQVR

-540 GWSWT
+540 GWSWS
-545 EKDLQKCVSKISV
+545 EKELAKVVGKLPV
-558 QQVAN
+558 QQVEN
-563 VEDMFAALGQ
+563 VEDVFAALGQ
-573 GRLFPRQIQEV
+573 GRLFPRQIMEL
-584 LYPTAAS
+584 LYPEMAVPMGTKADLAAEKALERMGKRKAAGKNGK
-591 PTSADR
+591 AD
-597 LLDKPAKTGALR
+597 
-609 KKPQPTAEDGP
+609 DGG
-620 KDSAKSGM
+620 KLVD
-628 EHAVGLEGITPGM
+628 EAVGLEGITPGM
-641 AVHFAKCCSPLPGE
+641 AIHFAKCCSPLPGE
-655 EIVGIIATGRGITIH
+655 DIVGIIATGKGINIH
-670 MRTCRN
+670 MRTCHN

-688 PVKWSKAATHGDLRQ
+688 PVKWSKDAEDGDLRH
-703 FICRLRFYVKNTP
+703 FVCRLRFHVKNDP
-716 GTLAT
+716 GALAT
-721 LTSTIANAD
+721 VTSTIANAD
-730 ANIVEISTE
+730 ANIIEIATE
-739 HRTQD
+739 HRTAD
-744 SMTLRCE
+744 SSAIRCE
-751 MEVQN
+751 MEIKGKE
-756 RDHLNRLIQHLSAL
+756 HLNKLIQQLSSL

-780 GWS
+780 GWN